1 MMLNKRSKIINI
13 NTSINTMTDNNNNNN
28 NTTTTTN
35 SLKGSNI
42 SLQDTLISNISSNTS
57 NTTTSSLSSSS
68 KNYIMINNLP
78 YPIQLNFPAKISNS
92 SSYNQYDTLIQLI
105 DNYID

>member
-1 MMLNKRSKIINI
+1 MLNKRSKIINI
-13 NTSINTMTDNNNNNN
+13 SIKTMSDNNINNNNHHNN
-28 NTTTTTN
+28 HIT

>member
-13 NTSINTMTDNNNNNN
+13 SINTMTDNNNNNN
-28 NTTTTTN
+28 NHHNN